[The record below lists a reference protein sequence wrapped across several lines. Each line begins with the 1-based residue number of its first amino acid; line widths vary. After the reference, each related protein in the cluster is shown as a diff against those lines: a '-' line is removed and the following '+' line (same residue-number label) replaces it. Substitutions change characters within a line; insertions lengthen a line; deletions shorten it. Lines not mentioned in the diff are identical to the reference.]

1 MSKHTN
7 YNKPE
12 TIKEENVETKIDK
25 NLVEDITPDS
35 VTPTEETANAKTK
48 QKALV
53 ANCKKLNVRKKP
65 DMNSDVL
72 EIIVENDEVEI
83 EELNDSDFYK
93 VITSSGVSG
102 FCVKKYIS
110 VL

>member
-1 MSKHTN
+1 
-7 YNKPE
+7 
-12 TIKEENVETKIDK
+12 
-25 NLVEDITPDS
+25 
-35 VTPTEETANAKTK
+35 
-48 QKALV
+48 
-53 ANCKKLNVRKKP
+53 
-65 DMNSDVL
+65 MNSDVL

>member
-25 NLVEDITPDS
+25 NPVEDVTPDS
-35 VTPTEETANAKTK
+35 VIPTEETANTKTK

-53 ANCKKLNVRKKP
+53 VNCKRLNVRKKP

>member
-12 TIKEENVETKIDK
+12 TIKEENVETKI
-25 NLVEDITPDS
+25 NNNSVEDITPDS
-35 VTPTEETANAKTK
+35 VTPTDAKTK

-53 ANCKKLNVRKKP
+53 ANCKRLNVRKKP

-83 EELNDSDFYK
+83 EELNNSDFYK